1 MAKAEKLTMQ
11 QLPCIPDV
19 QPHSVLVLGKDLTG
33 AVSSTDYLYSPW
45 ADSIGGPVERCAGGS
60 SRASWPRSWW
70 QAS

>member
-45 ADSIGGPVERCAGGS
+45 ADSLGGAG
-60 SRASWPRSWW
+60 
-70 QAS
+70 